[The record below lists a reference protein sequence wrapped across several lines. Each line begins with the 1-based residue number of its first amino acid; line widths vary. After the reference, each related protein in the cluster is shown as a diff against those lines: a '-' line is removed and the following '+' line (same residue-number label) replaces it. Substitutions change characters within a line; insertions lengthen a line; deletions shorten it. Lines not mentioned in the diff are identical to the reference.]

1 MSSRQMLLKYINTR
15 YIIFL
20 SLLLPIVSTFS
31 CKPGNSDKD
40 NNVFRMAVS
49 SEPPTLDWNLATDSI
64 SIRVI
69 ENIME
74 GLTQFDQDLNPV
86 PAVAS
91 GWSVSGDGR
100 TYIFSIRDSVHW
112 SDGRKVTAHDFEY

>member
-1 MSSRQMLLKYINTR
+1 MSSRQMFLKYLNTR
-15 YIIFL
+15 FIIFL
-20 SLLLPIVSTFS
+20 SLLLPVVSTFS

-74 GLTQFDQDLNPV
+74 GLTQFDQTLIPV
-86 PAVAS
+86 PRGAKGGRGS
-91 GWSVSGDGR
+91 EDGKTSTFFR
-100 TYIFSIRDSVHW
+100 PY
-112 SDGRKVTAHDFEY
+112 